1 MNTFEKHTVYL
12 ILKKLSE
19 KQDASSFIISFKELE
34 NELSLSGGCIDEQE
48 IEKLTSDLTLKAYQI
63 DTKTGEYSPLTFLRS
78 VTYNA
83 KRASIEFSVDLQV
96 NLSQIRSL
104 FEEFKI

>member
-1 MNTFEKHTVYL
+1 MSTLEKHTIYL

-19 KQDASSFIISFKELE
+19 NHYASSFIISFKELE
-34 NELSLSGGCIDEQE
+34 SELSLSGECIDEQK
-48 IEKLTSDLTLKAYQI
+48 IEKLTGDLILKAYQI
-63 DTKTGEYSPLTFLRS
+63 DAKKGEYSPLTFLRS

-83 KRASIEFSVDLQV
+83 KRASIKFSVDPQA
-96 NLSQIRSL
+96 NLFQIRSL

>member
-1 MNTFEKHTVYL
+1 MNTLEKHTVYL

-19 KQDASSFIISFKELE
+19 NHEASSFIISFKELE
-34 NELSLSGGCIDEQE
+34 NELSLSGEFIDEQK
-48 IEKLTSDLTLKAYQI
+48 IEKLTGDLTLKAYQI
-63 DTKTGEYSPLTFLRS
+63 DRKSGDYSPLTFLKS

-83 KRASIEFSVDLQV
+83 KKSSIEFLVDPQAS
-96 NLSQIRSL
+96 LSQIRSL